1 MTSVL
6 LGFLLTFL
14 SFLHPFYVSVTEIE
28 QNPETM
34 VLQVSS
40 RIFFDDLERALN
52 RAYKIKTNILKPTD
66 RKQTDAMI
74 AAYVVTHLKIKVNGE
89 PVVLKYLGYEIEEE
103 AAWCYFETVKTAPVK
118 KLEIRNDILF
128 EQHESQINMMHV
140 TIGGKRKSTKLDN
153 PAATASFSF

>member
-14 SFLHPFYVSVTEIE
+14 NFLHPFYVSVTEIE

-40 RIFFDDLERALN
+40 RIFFDDLERALD
-52 RAYKIKTNILKPTD
+52 RTYKKKTNILKPAD
-66 RKQTDAMI
+66 RKQKDAMI
-74 AAYVVTHLKIKVNGE
+74 AAYVNAHLKIRANGE

-118 KLEIRNDILF
+118 RLEIRNDILF

>member
-28 QNPETM
+28 QNRETM
-34 VLQVSS
+34 ALQVSS

-52 RAYKIKTNILKPTD
+52 RTYKVKTNILRPTD
-66 RKQTDAMI
+66 RKQVDAMI
-74 AAYVVTHLKIKVNGE
+74 AAYVTAHLKIRVNGE

-103 AAWCYFETVKTAPVK
+103 AAWCYFETVKTATVK

-128 EQHESQINMMHV
+128 EQHETQINMMHV
-140 TIGGKRKSTKLDN
+140 TVGGQRKSTKLDN